1 MLVAEGSSES
11 YRLDLCI
18 VCTLGKCNI
27 DNSNVGENMSN
38 HNNLVMI

>member
-27 DNSNVGENMSN
+27 DNSNGENMSN
-38 HNNLVMI
+38 HNNLVII